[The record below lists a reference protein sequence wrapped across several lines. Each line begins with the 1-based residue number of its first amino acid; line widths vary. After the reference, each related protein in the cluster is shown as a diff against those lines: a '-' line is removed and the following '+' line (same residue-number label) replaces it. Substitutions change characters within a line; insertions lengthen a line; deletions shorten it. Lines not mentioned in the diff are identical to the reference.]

1 MCQIVRHVY
10 IWVYIMFEDLKYL
23 GDIRNNYKLKILILF
38 SECVTCSDI
47 LKQGSEELHFT
58 E

>member
-1 MCQIVRHVY
+1 
-10 IWVYIMFEDLKYL
+10 MFEDLKYL